1 MKLKCKYC
9 EKEYTSYQS
18 RSNHIRIYH
27 KKIIPVE
34 KNIIIPIIKE
44 DTNCIFCKKNYYSTK
59 NKITHEKICE
69 LRKKYFCFKCNK
81 KFISRKGKW
90 GHEKECKIV
99 KKKEIKIEDE
109 DKENKLNNQLI
120 NIIVEKT
127 KIIEELKNKIN
138 EKEIKKDITI
148 DENID
153 TLNLND
159 ILIFSRKEDNYINAI
174 QLCQAGNKIFNDWI
188 SSNKIK
194 KLINILEFK
203 SKIKNNKLIEE
214 DTWVHPDLAIQLAY
228 WISQE
233 YGLDVSDWIRKLFI
247 KDNKYE
253 SLLEEI
259 KIKNE
264 KIKILEDTYIKK
276 QKRQIYPEKNVIY
289 MLTSDDNKKKN
300 IYIIGKATNLTSRL
314 SNYNKSAEHEVVY
327 YKECKNEDD
336 LAIIECM
343 ILNKLKDYREKA
355 NRDRFILPSNKDIS
369 FFINIIDNC
378 VNFY

>member
-9 EKEYTSYQS
+9 SKEYASHQS
-18 RSNHIRIYH
+18 RCNHMRRYH
-27 KKIIPVE
+27 QKVIIENNEKKIIIP
-34 KNIIIPIIKE
+34 KIIE
-44 DTNCIFCKKNYYSTK
+44 DTNCVFCKKNYYSTK
-59 NKITHEKICE
+59 NKMTHEKICE
-69 LRKKYFCFKCNK
+69 IRKKYICSNCDK
-81 KFISRKGKW
+81 KFISRQGKW

-99 KKKEIKIEDE
+99 KQKEIKIEDE
-109 DKENKLNNQLI
+109 DKVNNQLI

-127 KIIEELKNKIN
+127 KTIKELKNKM
-138 EKEIKKDITI
+138 EDKEIKKDITI
-148 DENID
+148 DENIN
-153 TLNLND
+153 TLILNN
-159 ILIFSRKEDNYINAI
+159 ITIFSRKEDNYINAV
-174 QLCQAGNKIFNDWI
+174 QLCQAGDKTLNEWI
-188 SSNKIK
+188 SSSKIK
-194 KLINILEFK
+194 NLISILEFK
-203 SKIKNNKLIEE
+203 SKNNKLIEE

-228 WISQE
+228 WISPE

-259 KIKNE
+259 KIKND
-264 KIKILEDTYIKK
+264 KIKILENNYLKK
-276 QKRQIYPEKNVIY
+276 QKRKIYAEKNVIY

-300 IYIIGKATNLTSRL
+300 IYIIGKANNLTNRL

-327 YKECKNEDD
+327 YKECKNEED
-336 LAIIECM
+336 LTVIEFM

>member
-1 MKLKCKYC
+1 MKLTCKYC
-9 EKEYTSYQS
+9 EKEYSSYQS
-18 RSNHIRIYH
+18 RSNHIRRYH
-27 KKIIPVE
+27 KKITLI
-34 KNIIIPIIKE
+34 NIPIIKE

-69 LRKKYFCFKCNK
+69 LRKKYFCIKCNK
-81 KFISRKGKW
+81 NFYSRQGKW
-90 GHEKECKIV
+90 AHEKECKIV
-99 KKKEIKIEDE
+99 KQKEIKIEDN
-109 DKENKLNNQLI
+109 NKMNNQLI

-127 KIIEELKNKIN
+127 KTIEELKNKMIG
-138 EKEIKKDITI
+138 KEIKKDITI
-148 DENID
+148 DENIN
-153 TLNLND
+153 TLNLNN
-159 ILIFSRKEDNYINAI
+159 IPIFSRKEDNYINAI
-174 QLCQAGNKIFNDWI
+174 QLCNAGNKTFNDWL
-188 SSNKIK
+188 SSRKIK
-194 KLINILEFK
+194 KLISILEFK
-203 SKIKNNKLIEE
+203 SKIKNDKLIEE
-214 DTWVHPDLAIQLAY
+214 NTWIHPDLAIQLAY
-228 WISQE
+228 WISPE
-233 YGLDVSDWIRKLFI
+233 YGLDVSNWIRKLFI

-276 QKRQIYPEKNVIY
+276 QKRQIYSEKNVIY

-327 YKECKNEDD
+327 YKACKNEDD

-355 NRDRFILPSNKDIS
+355 NRDRFILPLNKEIS

-378 VNFY
+378 INFY